1 MTRDQKGSSN
11 LGEDSETVTDHTKS
25 NTQSAGETD
34 DANVTHEAP
43 LHPQPTDQVENDE
56 KAEEQKAPTRPLY
69 KRKVLKSY
77 ITLTLA
83 SFINYDSAQKSSDVF
98 GSGGVPSTIDQRRY
112 AVAVSIVSLI
122 ISSVTVVGHLDR
134 FLLQKFWQET
144 VFNVGSRVELVL
156 LLFLVIW
163 WSVGTGLQSS
173 VTGIAGDSKGQYSFY
188 FSSWA
193 CLFSSFFALD
203 AWIQESA
210 DDNGG
215 VKAFVRSWPNRAPAW
230 ICIAVLSLSTLVWY
244 IDLWRNHENLDR
256 DDEEFIQGMC
266 KNDCFTYPT

>member
-1 MTRDQKGSSN
+1 MTRDTKGTPIR
-11 LGEDSETVTDHTKS
+11 GEETNTVTNNKK
-25 NTQSAGETD
+25 NQSTAADEEEE
-34 DANVTHEAP
+34 DANDAT
-43 LHPQPTDQVENDE
+43 DE
-56 KAEEQKAPTRPLY
+56 KEDKTEEQQSRPLY

-83 SFINYDSAQKSSDVF
+83 GFINYDSAQKSSNVF

-122 ISSVTVVGHLDR
+122 ISTTIVVGHLDR
-134 FLLQKFWQET
+134 FLLKKFWQET
-144 VFNVGSRVELVL
+144 VFKVGSRIELAV

-163 WSVGTGLQSS
+163 WSVGTGMQTS

-188 FSSWA
+188 FSTWA
-193 CLFSSFFALD
+193 CLVSSFFALD
-203 AWIQESA
+203 AWLQESA

-215 VKAFVRSWPNRAPAW
+215 VKAFVTSWPNRAPAW

-244 IDLWRNHENLDR
+244 IDLWRNHQNLDK
-256 DDEEFIQGMC
+256 DEEEFIQGMC
-266 KNDCFTYPT
+266 RGSGCYRTDLTDPFVFFVH